1 MGTPCAAAHPKK
13 TAGTPC
19 FILHILCPIPYAN
32 KKATVTMK
40 KVLISCAT
48 HDAALYQEV
57 LRKFDIEPVLSAS
70 PENASCFDGLLLPG
84 GGDICPV
91 FYHRKNRGSTNICI
105 CEDVIQLLMFH
116 RFMEQKKPI
125 LGICKGMQIIN
136 VALGGTLIQALP
148 TASSHAWH
156 NGDSYHPTTIAHNSL
171 LSSLYGNYL
180 ITGSAHHQAV
190 CKPGCGLRATQHAHD
205 GVIEGIE
212 HEALPILGVQWHPE
226 RLCDLKP
233 SPVTCTS
240 CKKPSPTNVG
250 NGLPVFEWFAS
261 QL

>member
-1 MGTPCAAAHPKK
+1 
-13 TAGTPC
+13 
-19 FILHILCPIPYAN
+19 
-32 KKATVTMK
+32 MK

-48 HDAALYQEV
+48 HDASLYQKV
-57 LRKFDIEPVLSAS
+57 LQKLDIEPVVSPS
-70 PENASCFDGLLLPG
+70 PENVSGFAGLLLPG

-91 FYHRKNRGSTNICI
+91 FYHRKNRGSTNICVS
-105 CEDVIQLLMFH
+105 EDIVQLLMFH

-156 NGDSYHPTTIAHNSL
+156 NGDSYHPTTITANSL
-171 LSSLYGNYL
+171 LSSLYGRYM

-190 CKPGCGLRATQHAHD
+190 CTPGCGLLATQHAHD

-212 HEALPILGVQWHPE
+212 HRTLPILGLQWHPE
-226 RLCDLKP
+226 RMCNITD
-233 SPVTCTS
+233 TTS
-240 CKKPSPTNVG
+240 YNPAYKKPSPTNVG

>member
-1 MGTPCAAAHPKK
+1 M
-13 TAGTPC
+13 
-19 FILHILCPIPYAN
+19 HILRSVPYAN

-48 HDAALYQEV
+48 HDASLYQKA
-57 LRKFDIEPVLSAS
+57 LLKYNIHPILSSS
-70 PENASCFDGLLLPG
+70 PENADEFDGLLLPG
-84 GGDICPV
+84 GGDISPV

-105 CEDVIQLLMFH
+105 SEDIVQLLMFH

-156 NGDSYHPTTIAHNSL
+156 KGDRYHTTTITNDSL
-171 LSSLYGNYL
+171 LSSLYGNCMV
-180 ITGSAHHQAV
+180 TGSAHHQAV
-190 CKPGCGLRATQHAHD
+190 CTLGTSLKATQHSHD

-212 HEALPILGVQWHPE
+212 HECLPILGVQWHPE
-226 RLCDLKP
+226 RLCNLSDIP
-233 SPVTCTS
+233 IQNTA
-240 CKKPSPTNVG
+240 CKKPLPKDIG
-250 NGLPVFEWFAS
+250 NGLLIFEWFAS
-261 QL
+261 VL

>member
-1 MGTPCAAAHPKK
+1 
-13 TAGTPC
+13 
-19 FILHILCPIPYAN
+19 
-32 KKATVTMK
+32 MK
-40 KVLISCAT
+40 RVLISCVT
-48 HDAALYQEV
+48 HDAILYREV

-70 PENASCFDGLLLPG
+70 PENVSCFDGLLLPG
-84 GGDICPV
+84 GGDICPI

-105 CEDVIQLLMFH
+105 SEDIVQLLLFH

-148 TASSHAWH
+148 TVSSHAWH
-156 NGDSYHPTTIAHNSL
+156 NGDSYHPTTITPGSL
-171 LSSLYGNYL
+171 LFSLYGRYM

-190 CKPGCGLRATQHAHD
+190 CTPGCGLLATQHAHD

-212 HEALPILGVQWHPE
+212 HESLPILGVQWHPE
-226 RLCDLKP
+226 RLCGFKTN
-233 SPVTCTS
+233 SASNSV

>member
-1 MGTPCAAAHPKK
+1 
-13 TAGTPC
+13 
-19 FILHILCPIPYAN
+19 
-32 KKATVTMK
+32 MK
-40 KVLISCAT
+40 KILIAGREKDT
-48 HDAALYQEV
+48 KNYVEIIKYLGA
-57 LRKFDIEPVLSAS
+57 EPVVSLH
-70 PENASCFDGLLLPG
+70 PESVYSFDGLVLPG

-136 VALGGTLIQALP
+136 VALGGALIQALP
-148 TASSHAWH
+148 TAGSHTWH
-156 NGDSYHPTTIAHNSL
+156 NGDRYHPTTIAADSL
-171 LSSLYGNYL
+171 LYSLYGNYL

-190 CKPGCGLRATQHAHD
+190 CTLGNGLKAVQHAHD
-205 GVIEGIE
+205 GVIEGVE
-212 HEALPILGVQWHPE
+212 HVTLPILGIQWHPE
-226 RLCDLKP
+226 RLCNLDTVPSTKP
-233 SPVTCTS
+233 ALHPFA
-240 CKKPSPTNVG
+240 CKKPFPTNVG

>member
-1 MGTPCAAAHPKK
+1 
-13 TAGTPC
+13 
-19 FILHILCPIPYAN
+19 
-32 KKATVTMK
+32 MK
-40 KVLISCAT
+40 KVLISCTT
-48 HDAALYQEV
+48 HDAALYQKV

-116 RFMEQKKPI
+116 RFMEQEKPI

-136 VALGGTLIQALP
+136 VALGGTLIQELP
-148 TASSHAWH
+148 TAGSHAWH
-156 NGDSYHPTTIAHNSL
+156 NGDLYHPTNIIPGSL
-171 LSSLYGNYL
+171 LSSLYGNCI

-190 CKPGCGLRATQHAHD
+190 CMPGCGLRATQHAHD

-212 HEALPILGVQWHPE
+212 HGKLPILGVQWHPE
-226 RLCDLKP
+226 RLCSFKTDSAP
-233 SPVTCTS
+233 DSV
-240 CKKPSPTNVG
+240 CKKPSPTTVG
-250 NGLPVFEWFAS
+250 NGLPVFNWFAS
-261 QL
+261 VL